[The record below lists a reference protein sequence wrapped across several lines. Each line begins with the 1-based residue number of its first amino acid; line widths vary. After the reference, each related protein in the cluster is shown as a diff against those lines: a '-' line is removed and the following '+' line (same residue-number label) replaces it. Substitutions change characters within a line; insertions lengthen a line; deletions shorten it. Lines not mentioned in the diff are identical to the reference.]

1 MHKALEHASLTLAP
15 LHENLR
21 VWKNKSVTKGFLKS
35 GESDLSTAAGNSFYN
50 LNSCLRFFNNNH
62 LVLMGTFS
70 YCSFCIPEYPSDTL
84 LEALAVSFRWSRTI
98 HFPSF
103 SPQQDLPFFFDSE
116 KPIPFCL
123 SVLSKHCGKIF
134 GKSQT
139 HLTALQTTSIITP
152 SPTSIFP
159 RLCLHLVPEGAWRR
173 WPAWLL
179 SSVIC
184 RGLPEVIHDHIR
196 SISLV
201 LFCPPGFG
209 NRRDWLETPINHLV
223 SANWSV

>member
-1 MHKALEHASLTLAP
+1 MQAWRLHLFMKTLECRKI
-15 LHENLR
+15 NQLR
-21 VWKNKSVTKGFLKS
+21 KDFWKVEKSDV
-35 GESDLSTAAGNSFYN
+35 STAAGNSFYN

-70 YCSFCIPEYPSDTL
+70 YGSFCIPEYPSDTL

-103 SPQQDLPFFFDSE
+103 SPPQDLPFSDSE

-134 GKSQT
+134 SKSQT
-139 HLTALQTTSIITP
+139 HLTVLLTTSIIVP
-152 SPTSIFP
+152 SPVSIFP

-179 SSVIC
+179 S
-184 RGLPEVIHDHIR
+184 
-196 SISLV
+196 
-201 LFCPPGFG
+201 
-209 NRRDWLETPINHLV
+209 
-223 SANWSV
+223 